1 MPRMFTPSGQ
11 PSATDRAS
19 IEGLEQV
26 MQHLPLGLVVEIV
39 EARYRDRRNR
49 FFLQVLGGVLTLIVA
64 GTTIMFQV
72 YTRMV
77 ETEQT
82 EIEQQLQLQQ
92 EREQNR
98 VRAEYGAEL
107 ERTRTRLQFAR
118 TLQSFDA
125 GNIDDTLEI
134 GQPIR
139 VQLEPGERKQYAIN
153 ITDTGR
159 YSITASDPQR
169 TEMDRV
175 LATAPAFTPVM
186 YLYQLGSGIVN
197 PLEVSTTRSMF
208 FDYSDGTY
216 YLEVEEL
223 LRDPGEFTLI
233 VGGLSLSDTC
243 PAGC

>member
-1 MPRMFTPSGQ
+1 MPRMLTPGGE
-11 PSATDRAS
+11 PAPTDRVS

-26 MQHLPLGLVVEIV
+26 MKHLPLGLVVEIV

-64 GTTIMFQV
+64 GATLMSQV
-72 YTRMV
+72 YTGMV
-77 ETEQT
+77 ETEQA
-82 EIEQQLQLQQ
+82 EIERQLQLQQ

-98 VRAEYGAEL
+98 IRAEYRGEL

-125 GNIDDTLEI
+125 DNIVETLEI
-134 GQPIR
+134 GQPAR
-139 VQLEPGERKQYAIN
+139 VQLEPGERKQFAIS
-153 ITDTGR
+153 ITGTGR

-169 TEMDRV
+169 AEIDGS
-175 LATAPAFTPVM
+175 LATTPAFTPVM
-186 YLYQLGSGIVN
+186 YLYQLGDGIVN
-197 PLEVSTTRSMF
+197 PLDVSTTRSMF

-223 LRDPGEFTLI
+223 LRDPGEFTLT
-233 VGGLSLSDTC
+233 VARLSLSDN
-243 PAGC
+243 